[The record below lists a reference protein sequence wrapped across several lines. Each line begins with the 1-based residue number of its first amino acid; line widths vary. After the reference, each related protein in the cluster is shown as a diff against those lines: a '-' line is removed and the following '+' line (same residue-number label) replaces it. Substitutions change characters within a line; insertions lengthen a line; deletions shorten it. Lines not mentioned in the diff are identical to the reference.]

1 MSFGIAS
8 LFGLLFE
15 GAKLEEAIYFLPVH
29 IAHRDEP
36 MWFVLES
43 KAPRNLTSIEGF
55 CLSYEPDDEALVPF
69 TLTAQRIM
77 YVIDEE
83 AYLILLSPVE
93 LTDPTLEPRL
103 TRLLL
108 NMDWERAKKI
118 LPFEQL
124 T

>member
-29 IAHRDEP
+29 IAHRDSP
-36 MWFVLES
+36 TWFVLES
-43 KAPRNLTSIEGF
+43 KAPRSLASIEGF
-55 CLSYEPDDEALVPF
+55 CLSYEPADEALLPF
-69 TLTAQRIM
+69 TLTAQRTM

-83 AYLILLSPVE
+83 AYLILLSSLE
-93 LTDPTLEPRL
+93 LTDPTLEPKL
-103 TRLLL
+103 TRLLV
-108 NMDWERAKKI
+108 NMEWERAKKVP
-118 LPFEQL
+118 PFEQL